1 MTDVSSQ
8 INHSSQKG
16 RCPMGTLAV
25 SATAHGVNY
34 LPEYLAREH
43 GIFASHDLD
52 VPYRPRNPWDGVMHD
67 LADGSADVALGGL
80 WVPAMYAGNG
90 RNFVAVAQLNDRFPM
105 AIVTREPAE
114 DFTLSWLLGKTVLA
128 PGQGGGAPGEF
139 TRGLMREA
147 CLEPY
152 QARFIH
158 DLSMPMFRELF
169 VAGLGDALIT
179 DLGTAT
185 ELERFGAG
193 HISFRHAVSG
203 GRMPNSVYYVLR
215 ERIEELLPRLVP
227 FVQSIDEA
235 MRQLRDGTTR
245 DLIPLFEKEWPESDP
260 SVLADVTG
268 QLVENGTWAG
278 TRLDREPVE
287 RWTSILY
294 TAGLTVSHVKFESIV
309 DTRASDAAAE
319 HHV

>member
-1 MTDVSSQ
+1 MD
-8 INHSSQKG
+8 
-16 RCPMGTLAV
+16 TLSV

-34 LPEYLAREH
+34 LPEYVAREH
-43 GIFASHDLD
+43 GIFARHGLD

-67 LADGSADVALGGL
+67 LADGSADLALGGL

-105 AIVTREPAE
+105 CIVTREPVG

-147 CLEPY
+147 GLEPY

-158 DLSMPMFRELF
+158 DLSMQMFVELF

-185 ELERFGAG
+185 ELERSGAA
-193 HISFRHAVSG
+193 HISFRHAAAG

-215 ERIEELLPRLVP
+215 ERIDELLPRLVP
-227 FVQSIDEA
+227 FVRSIDEA
-235 MRQLRDGTTR
+235 MGQLRDGRTG
-245 DLIPLFEKEWPESDP
+245 DLTPLFQKEWPESDP
-260 SVLADVTG
+260 GVLADVTA
-268 QLVENGTWAG
+268 QLVANGTWAG
-278 TRLDREPVE
+278 PRLDRQPVE
-287 RWTSILY
+287 RWTSILH
-294 TAGLTVSHVKFESIV
+294 TAGLTTAPVRFEAIV
-309 DTRASDAAAE
+309 DLRASDAAAQPA
-319 HHV
+319 

>member
-1 MTDVSSQ
+1 
-8 INHSSQKG
+8 
-16 RCPMGTLAV
+16 MGTLAI
-25 SATAHGVNY
+25 SATAHGSNY
-34 LPEYLAREH
+34 LPEYVAREH
-43 GIFASHDLD
+43 GIFASHGLD
-52 VPYRPRNPWDGVMHD
+52 VPYCPRSPWDGVMHD
-67 LADGSADVALGGL
+67 LADGSADLALGGL

-105 AIVTREPAE
+105 AIVTREPVA

-147 CLEPY
+147 GLEPY

-158 DLSMPMFRELF
+158 DLSGLMFRELF
-169 VAGLGDALIT
+169 VAGLGDALIA

-185 ELERFGAG
+185 ELERSGAG
-193 HISFRHAVSG
+193 HISFRHAAAG

-215 ERIEELLPRLVP
+215 ERIDELLPRLVP

-235 MRQLRDGTTR
+235 MRQLRDGATG
-245 DLIPLFEKEWPESDP
+245 DLTPLFEKEWPESDP
-260 SVLADVTG
+260 DVLADVTG

-278 TRLDREPVE
+278 TRLDREPCE
-287 RWTSILY
+287 RWTSILH

-309 DTRASDAAAE
+309 DSRASDAAAGQRRMA
-319 HHV
+319 